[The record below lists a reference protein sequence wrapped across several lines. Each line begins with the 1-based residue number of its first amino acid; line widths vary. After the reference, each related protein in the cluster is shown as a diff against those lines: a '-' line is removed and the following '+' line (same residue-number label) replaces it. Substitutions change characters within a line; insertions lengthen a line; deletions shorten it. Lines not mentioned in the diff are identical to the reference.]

1 MEPEWRFCNWRGI
14 EAVLSFDF
22 DARELAKVAEEFGA
36 SEKDLQ
42 FAYSRALRR
51 TAQTMKTRA
60 RKGLRTE
67 LELRTAAELR
77 KRLQGFRF
85 SRGKG
90 LGEVRMWFGLNNM
103 RVSAFKGRALRT
115 GSGASYAGQQFAG
128 AFIAKN
134 SKGRPTV
141 MRRATQ
147 RAYPIKEERMP
158 IEDKAQLFIE
168 DQVFDEIEEVFFKNF
183 RAEIRARTIY
193 NVGNR

>member
-1 MEPEWRFCNWRGI
+1 ML
-14 EAVLSFDF
+14 AFDF
-22 DARELAKVAEEFGA
+22 DARELKRIADEFEA
-36 SEKDLQ
+36 SEKDLR

-67 LELRTAAELR
+67 LQLRTAAELR

-85 SRGKG
+85 SRGKS
-90 LGEVRMWFGLNNM
+90 LGEVRMWFGLNDM

-115 GSGASYAGQQFAG
+115 GGGARYGGRDFPG
-128 AFIAKN
+128 AFVGRN

-158 IEDKAQLFIE
+158 IEDKAQILIE
-168 DQVFDEIEEVFFKNF
+168 DEVFDEIEEVFFKNF
-183 RAEIRARTIY
+183 RAEVRARTIY
-193 NVGNR
+193 GVGKG